1 MNLPR
6 REAHRFN
13 RERGSDEDR
22 SISFELGNY
31 VRVNVRSSSRT
42 RQVYETKA
50 KEAEVKETKPR
61 VTATSLPVRPS
72 GRDGTP

>member
-6 REAHRFN
+6 REAHRSN
-13 RERGSDEDR
+13 RERGSDENR

-42 RQVYETKA
+42 RQVYA
-50 KEAEVKETKPR
+50 IGDKETKLR
-61 VTATSLPVRPS
+61 VTSNVAT
-72 GRDGTP
+72 GTTE